1 VKTSEVLE
9 ELENVVDAT
18 KVIADPRTQDVEFH
32 SIENID
38 VGLVDPNPWNPNEQD
53 EKTFNRLVQEI
64 KDVGFLEP
72 IHVAPYEDEGT
83 GATRY
88 LIIGGE
94 HRWRAAQAA
103 GMPKIPALLLKHKR
117 FSDLDFQKAMTIRLN
132 ALRGKLNK
140 DKMVRLFQDFAD
152 RYSSEEVRNM
162 FAFTDKGAWERIVG
176 DMKKGLK
183 QSGMP
188 AELVEEFDKNAQ
200 TARTVE
206 DLGKIIQHLYETYSD
221 TVPFGFMV
229 FTYAKQEHIYIAAT
243 KRAHAALQ
251 KILDAAEHRKVDVN
265 EILTPALE
273 AAAEGLGELTS
284 TS

>member
-1 VKTSEVLE
+1 MKTSDVVE
-9 ELENVVDAT
+9 ELEQVVDST
-18 KVIADPRTQDVEFH
+18 KVLADPRTQDVEFH

-38 VGLVDPNPWNPNEQD
+38 VSLVDPNPWNPNEQD

-72 IHVAPYEDEGT
+72 IHVAPYQDEET
-83 GATRY
+83 GSTRY
-88 LIIGGE
+88 LILGGE
-94 HRWRAAQAA
+94 HRWRAAGAA
-103 GMPKIPALLLKHKR
+103 GMTTIPALLLKHKR
-117 FSDLDFQKAMTIRLN
+117 FSDLDFQKAMTVRLN

-152 RYSSEEVRNM
+152 RYSSEEIRNM
-162 FAFTDKGAWERIVG
+162 FAFTDRDAWEKLVG
-176 DMKKGLK
+176 DMRKGLK

-188 AELVEEFDKNAQ
+188 AELVEEFEKNAR

-206 DLGKIIQHLYETYSD
+206 DLGKIIQHLYEMYSD

-229 FTYAKQEHIYIAAT
+229 FTYGKKEHIYIAAT
-243 KRAHAALQ
+243 DRSHAALT

-265 EILTPALE
+265 EILLPALE

-284 TS
+284 PT